1 MATTYPEATEVLIDG
16 VTVGANSSTSSQPF
30 SFPDNTLIVKAEL
43 FVEVASWATSPGAE
57 ETAVVVLKAQKSVG
71 EGAAEFIVWGGG
83 YRYKPATSGRERI
96 TIPLGQLPKHIVVT
110 WGNETE
116 VATGSGAVTVTLKY
130 QYVDTT

>member
-83 YRYKPATSGRERI
+83 
-96 TIPLGQLPKHIVVT
+96 
-110 WGNETE
+110 
-116 VATGSGAVTVTLKY
+116 
-130 QYVDTT
+130 